1 MPKGEHLGEF
11 ELYVLAA
18 LLRLGEDAY
27 GVTIRDEIEAR
38 SGRPAAMGAVYATL
52 GRLADKG
59 LVTFRLS
66 APLPVAGGRARKH
79 VRMTA
84 AGRRALAESVGALD
98 RMLAG
103 LDVELGRRGWADA

>member
-1 MPKGEHLGEF
+1 MPKGDHLGEF

-18 LLRLGEDAY
+18 LLRLGDDAY
-27 GVTIRDEIEAR
+27 GVTIRDEIEER

-59 LVTFRLS
+59 LVTFRIS
-66 APLPVAGGRARKH
+66 EPLPVSGGRARKYA
-79 VRMTA
+79 RMTP
-84 AGRRALAESVGALD
+84 AGRRALAESVRALD

-103 LDVELGRRGWADA
+103 LEVGLTMRR